1 MRHLLTVR
9 FYRALPLKRY
19 FTFTFTSLSWTSL
32 FLHVANRGW
41 QSGFAIMLQSTLNA
55 KLLPLAFTL
64 QMKMRGLLEREV
76 EGL

>member
-1 MRHLLTVR
+1 M
-9 FYRALPLKRY
+9 
-19 FTFTFTSLSWTSL
+19 SL